1 LKEENKNLK
10 IKIENMEIN
19 LKNHFLL
26 NEENEKNIEKL
37 NLTNQLLNEE
47 IIVLKEKLQ
56 KNSIELFKSDQNY
69 VLNESD
75 KKRKVNEDL
84 NNSLDKS
91 KKQKTNISN
100 IQNFDDDDDDQS
112 YIPDDISTNDDNT
125 SVLDGSINTS
135 NLDDTSNINEKTPV
149 KSNNVSKTTTPKKDH
164 TNLNTIRMEFKKR
177 KIPCPSI
184 EEVKKKDKTV
194 KNQNDY
200 LDHLSHFLKK

>member
-10 IKIENMEIN
+10 IIIENMEIN

-26 NEENEKNIEKL
+26 NKENEKNIEKL

-194 KNQNDY
+194 KNQYDY
-200 LDHLSHFLKK
+200 LDYLINFLKK